1 MGSKGHK
8 VVAAL
13 SLEYL
18 SDVARAGVQSL
29 LGPDDSN
36 YINAPVWADQIRD
49 DRPQTKPWHFVDI
62 PNNAPG
68 YDPARDCKNQNC
80 AVARIDLFAKQLADR
95 KAAKAKRVEA
105 LKFVIHFVGDI
116 HQPLHGAEDDNDQ
129 GGNLV
134 FVTVDGITDKLHSV
148 WDTQLVNKLGSTP
161 EEIAENLE
169 SRISEADVKKFSRGT
184 PKDWAEESHKI
195 AHDFI
200 YAQSKGKEHDEDNP
214 VVLPNDYLVRHC
226 RSCARGSRSVR
237 SASRW
242 CSTRRSRS
250 RRQRQRQR
258 GSRQTL
264 ISRHIFPWNFFSAFS
279 TKLLSNVSSTLMLA
293 AFTSGRNA
301 ASTSSR
307 SARPPG

>member
-1 MGSKGHK
+1 MRRIILALLIAALTPGLSHAWGSKGHK

-18 SDVARAGVQSL
+18 SDAARTGVQSL
-29 LGPDDSN
+29 LGADDDK
-36 YINAPVWADQIRD
+36 YINAAVWADQIRN

-214 VVLPNDYLVRHC
+214 VVLPNDYL
-226 RSCARGSRSVR
+226 AKALPIVR
-237 SASRW
+237 SRLSLGAVR
-242 CSTRRSRS
+242 
-250 RRQRQRQR
+250 
-258 GSRQTL
+258 L
-264 ISRHIFPWNFFSAFS
+264 AMVLNKAFE
-279 TKLLSNVSSTLMLA
+279 KPKA
-293 AFTSGRNA
+293 KAKA
-301 ASTSSR
+301 KK
-307 SARPPG
+307 